1 MKQAI
6 LLIGRPAYSN
16 FRVKALLDALQTA
29 RPELK
34 IQAIKAHEIYLLD
47 CPYGLKPEAQAQ
59 VDSLLGAIGPF
70 SLKEGFF
77 VTPRKG
83 TISPWSSKATD
94 IFHNCGLQSV
104 DRVESGQHIQ
114 VIDADGNILNVEQL
128 GTALQQLF
136 DRMTEAVYTDLAD
149 FFDCPEPSPMRTVPF
164 LQVGPS
170 AFEQANQDW
179 GLALSPQE
187 IHYLVE
193 AYTALQRDPTDA
205 ELVMFSQVNSEHC
218 RHKIF
223 NADWTV
229 DGEKSE
235 RSLFSM
241 IRNTHQ
247 CAPEGTL
254 VAYSDNSSVF
264 EGWPGRFFEVNQ
276 ENGQYNYQ
284 HQTSQLDILCK
295 VETHNHPT
303 AIAPYPGAAT
313 GVGGEIR
320 DEGATGIGGRPKA
333 GLAAFMVSHLR
344 LPQKL
349 EPWETAIAPHPERM
363 ASPLDIMLTAP
374 IGGAAFGNEFGR
386 PQLCG
391 LFRTFEL
398 LHNDQHRGYHKP
410 IMCAGGLGTIK
421 RMHVAKRRSPPRR

>member
-59 VDSLLGAIGPF
+59 VDSLLGATGPF
-70 SLKEGFF
+70 NLKEGFF

-94 IFHNCGLQSV
+94 IFHNCDLQSV
-104 DRVESGQHIQ
+104 DRVESGQYIQ

-179 GLALSPQE
+179 GLALSPEE

-247 CAPEGTL
+247 CAELMATVGPTGGWSDACAPQLRACRRVREGRHL
-254 VAYSDNSSVF
+254 V
-264 EGWPGRFFEVNQ
+264 ELR
-276 ENGQYNYQ
+276 
-284 HQTSQLDILCK
+284 QLGHLQRRLRRR
-295 VETHNHPT
+295 
-303 AIAPYPGAAT
+303 GADDGLDAMPR
-313 GVGGEIR
+313 VGG
-320 DEGATGIGGRPKA
+320 
-333 GLAAFMVSHLR
+333 
-344 LPQKL
+344 
-349 EPWETAIAPHPERM
+349 
-363 ASPLDIMLTAP
+363 
-374 IGGAAFGNEFGR
+374 
-386 PQLCG
+386 
-391 LFRTFEL
+391 
-398 LHNDQHRGYHKP
+398 
-410 IMCAGGLGTIK
+410 
-421 RMHVAKRRSPPRR
+421 RRRVEQA